1 MCMTSEK
8 RSKIRKEISL
18 MSFTVELA
26 FILAVPMIVLA
37 FLGHILDKAIDS
49 GFLFLIIFTTVG
61 IIISSMI
68 TVKKVTSILNQV
80 NKDYEDLQKEDEEE
94 RE

>member
-1 MCMTSEK
+1 MFMTSEK
-8 RSKIRKEISL
+8 HSKIRKEISL